1 MAEYPLKYYAIGV
14 ILIMKIVRTKRYL
27 KDLKRLGVSDAE
39 ISKLEHAIA
48 LDPFSGDV
56 IQGLEGLRKIRF
68 ALGNKGKSGG
78 GRAIYYLMVTDDLA
92 IMLFAYRK
100 SEQADLTPDQRKAA
114 LTMLR
119 ELRDDQ

>member
-1 MAEYPLKYYAIGV
+1 MKYYANGV

-39 ISKLEHAIA
+39 ISKLENAIA

-56 IQGLEGLRKIRF
+56 LQGLEGLRKIRF
-68 ALGNKGKSGG
+68 ALGHKGKSGG

-119 ELRDDQ
+119 ELKDDQ

>member
-1 MAEYPLKYYAIGV
+1 MVEFPLKYYANGV

-39 ISKLEHAIA
+39 ISKLENAIA

-56 IQGLEGLRKIRF
+56 LQGLEGLRKIRF
-68 ALGNKGKSGG
+68 ALGHKGKSGG

-119 ELRDDQ
+119 ELKDDQ

>member
-1 MAEYPLKYYAIGV
+1 
-14 ILIMKIVRTKRYL
+14 MKIVRTKRYL

-56 IQGLEGLRKIRF
+56 MQGFEGLRKIRF
-68 ALGNKGKSGG
+68 ALGSKGKSGG
-78 GRAIYYLMVTDDLA
+78 GRAIYYVMVTDDLPGSQ
-92 IMLFAYRK
+92 IGPI
-100 SEQADLTPDQRKAA
+100 TPDQRKAA

>member
-1 MAEYPLKYYAIGV
+1 MAEFPLKYYAIGV

-39 ISKLEHAIA
+39 ISKLENAIA

-56 IQGLEGLRKIRF
+56 LQGLEGLRKIRF

-119 ELRDDQ
+119 ELKDDQ

>member
-1 MAEYPLKYYAIGV
+1 MKYYAIGV

-39 ISKLEHAIA
+39 ISKLENAIA

-56 IQGLEGLRKIRF
+56 LQGLEGLRKIRF

-119 ELRDDQ
+119 ELKDDQ

>member
-1 MAEYPLKYYAIGV
+1 
-14 ILIMKIVRTKRYL
+14 MKIVRTKRYL

-78 GRAIYYLMVTDDLA
+78 GRAIYYVMVTDDLA

-100 SEQADLTPDQRKAA
+100 SEQADLTPDQRMTSKKSEFGDGLLEGLQEA
-114 LTMLR
+114 LAWKR
-119 ELRDDQ
+119 GEV